1 MRLLQGAAHPDL
13 DRNVDLPTME
23 AAQGRVASCAWCGAP
38 LEGDA
43 VRLHG
48 RTQCPRCG
56 AATTDPWP
64 SEAELDQAYGSWYRP
79 GSGRFALI
87 GDPLLR
93 RTRAMLAG
101 RLDRI
106 APPGP
111 VLDVGAGEGVLI
123 DALRRRGRVAVGLER
138 GSEHEDLRDEPL
150 EQIEGEWAA
159 VVFWHSLEHLPDP
172 GDAIREAA
180 RLLGPRGVVAIAV
193 PNNDS
198 LQAQAFGDRWLHL
211 DPPLHL
217 VHLSEQSLRSR
228 LAAYGFEVDR
238 VSHLRGGQIVIGWLD
253 GLVGALPGHP
263 SLYQALRRPQARSRA
278 LSMGRRAATLAAG
291 ALLLP
296 VALAGAAVE
305 VALGRSGTVY
315 VEARLA

>member
-1 MRLLQGAAHPDL
+1 MQ
-13 DRNVDLPTME
+13 E
-23 AAQGRVASCAWCGAP
+23 AQGQVASCAWCGAQ
-38 LEGDA
+38 LGDDA
-43 VRLHG
+43 IRLNG
-48 RTQCPRCG
+48 RTRCPRCG

-64 SEAELDQAYGSWYRP
+64 SEAELDRAYGSWYRP
-79 GSGRFALI
+79 ASGRFSWI

-93 RTRAMLAG
+93 RTRALLAG
-101 RLDRI
+101 RLNRI

-123 DALRRRGRVAVGLER
+123 DALRRRGRIAVGLER
-138 GSEHEDLRDEPL
+138 GAERDDLRDEPL
-150 EQIEGEWAA
+150 GQIEGEWAA

-172 GDAIREAA
+172 GDAIRDAA
-180 RLLGPRGVVAIAV
+180 RLLGPTGVIAIAI

-198 LQAQAFGDRWLHL
+198 LQARAFGDRWLHL

-217 VHLSEQSLRSR
+217 VHLSERSLRSR
-228 LAAYGFEVDR
+228 LAECGFTVER
-238 VSHLRGGQIVIGWLD
+238 ISHLRGGQILIGWLD

-263 SLYQALRRPQARSRA
+263 SLYRALRRPEARSGA
-278 LSMGRRAATLAAG
+278 LSVGSRASALAAA

-296 VALAGAAVE
+296 VALTGAALE
-305 VALGRSGTVY
+305 VIMRRSGTVY